1 MCLWGATLA
10 FGAGFAAVSINGAT
24 VNKFPKLTPGEKS
37 FLSTVPS
44 ITGSFFRIPLGMH
57 VGTFFYY
64 LKNLFKNVILFNL

>member
-37 FLSTVPS
+37 FLSCVPS
-44 ITGSFFRIPLGMH
+44 ISGSLFRIPMGIH
-57 VGTFFYY
+57 VG
-64 LKNLFKNVILFNL
+64 NEQ